1 MRLVHGGEC
10 GSVRN
15 ACVAQRYTTS
25 TPHRYSYREAIALE
39 RVFLG
44 SRTAEAR
51 SGDVVAER
59 STDVVRAE
67 WRPESPP
74 AASSPGG
81 ANPPAAPK
89 VVPVITVVGSAEYPW
104 SNYSRY
110 RQEIVR
116 KLERLEGEL
125 WDMVQE
131 KAARD
136 LTMDQL
142 RAAYGRPLLDLI
154 R

>member
-1 MRLVHGGEC
+1 MTWE
-10 GSVRN
+10 
-15 ACVAQRYTTS
+15 VAQRYTTS
-25 TPHRYSYREAIALE
+25 TPHRYSYREASALE

-67 WRPESPP
+67 W
-74 AASSPGG
+74 AARVAARGQLARG
-81 ANPPAAPK
+81 QNPPAAPK

-116 KLERLEGEL
+116 GVRPGGA
-125 WDMVQE
+125 VTA
-131 KAARD
+131 KATGAV
-136 LTMDQL
+136 L
-142 RAAYGRPLLDLI
+142 
-154 R
+154 